1 MARKIARAEELFD
14 TLNDIEG
21 EGEYTTLCYLMGVSI
36 NNDYMEKRKNP
47 LTNRMKNYPNFERI
61 ASETNTMG
69 LSGFILLARYRLHW
83 KSKKGMD
90 KSYWDE
96 YVPNAN
102 KIRTSFGLDPIK
114 KQEKVSHTTM
124 QYGSGVVVGN
134 TDNTQGR
141 VYSMQNGATAEK
153 DYHYYGVT
161 SDGEIIREFSKDEI
175 KKYLKFQAREVDGM
189 SALKKLTQDQAI
201 LDDYTAQMKAL
212 KFAYKKF
219 EGDHILYAVGTSKMG
234 GQFYFIND
242 NLIDNVSDVYV
253 KPYRLRELARQKCKE
268 DYGIIAE
275 SVKKYKNITLTDMY
289 VSVHGIKK
297 KLKTLWEHF
306 PWLDQSMWFEDWK
319 WHIQD
324 FDTIFILDT
333 MRNWG
338 AMKFIR
344 EHNPEA
350 RTIVYLQ
357 NTFIE
362 RGFNDPDKYNCEYYT
377 FDPIDAE
384 KRNII
389 FILHIPAL
397 CNMILFFFILYIFI
411 YKYNGCR
418 TTYIGRHPF
427 F

>member
-275 SVKKYKNITLTDMY
+275 SVKKYKNIIKESMNRIRLTEAQLHRVIKESVMRILSEGGMY
-289 VSVHGIKK
+289 GDKLSDKEREDKEREERIAAAAKEYCNGEVVRPQLHISKPGEKKWGDGSGRFTNRDRKRLAATAK
-297 KLKTLWEHF
+297 KLG
-306 PWLDQSMWFEDWK
+306 LDVFK
-319 WHIQD
+319 
-324 FDTIFILDT
+324 
-333 MRNWG
+333 
-338 AMKFIR
+338 K
-344 EHNPEA
+344 
-350 RTIVYLQ
+350 
-357 NTFIE
+357 
-362 RGFNDPDKYNCEYYT
+362 
-377 FDPIDAE
+377 
-384 KRNII
+384 
-389 FILHIPAL
+389 
-397 CNMILFFFILYIFI
+397 
-411 YKYNGCR
+411 
-418 TTYIGRHPF
+418 
-427 F
+427 